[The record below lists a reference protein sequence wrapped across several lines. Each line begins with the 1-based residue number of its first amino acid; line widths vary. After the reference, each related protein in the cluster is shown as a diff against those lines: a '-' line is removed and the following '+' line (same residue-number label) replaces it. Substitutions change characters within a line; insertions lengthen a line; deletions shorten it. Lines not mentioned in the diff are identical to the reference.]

1 MICSGK
7 PNLNSQATWA
17 GAENRMAATTIRET
31 TFSLSVY
38 NSAPSQISLVRFPR
52 SQGQSKKLVNL
63 TGRKECFT
71 DLEMRETDHYLYAQ
85 KYQSQ
90 FLWRPM
96 WIPKPVLK
104 LLTYPRYNI
113 SLYLFWLGLA
123 MWLPLPRMGRHL
135 IGTIQSMIGQVT
147 TSIWNK

>member
-63 TGRKECFT
+63 TGRKECFSN
-71 DLEMRETDHYLYAQ
+71 LEMRETDHYLYAQ

-90 FLWRPM
+90 FL
-96 WIPKPVLK
+96 
-104 LLTYPRYNI
+104 
-113 SLYLFWLGLA
+113 
-123 MWLPLPRMGRHL
+123 
-135 IGTIQSMIGQVT
+135 
-147 TSIWNK
+147 